1 VKPPLLEVRGL
12 VKHYDAGKQAD
23 SRGRRIVR
31 ALDGVSFSLERG
43 ETLGL
48 VGESGS
54 GKSTLART
62 VVGLEPP
69 TAGSV
74 RLDGLELA
82 NLTRRG
88 WLPHRRRLQMVFQDP
103 YASLDPRQRVLSIL
117 AEPLAIHRTVARR
130 ERRTRA
136 LALLEAV
143 GLSPRVAE
151 LRPHELSGGQRQRV
165 ALARALA
172 LEPEIVILD
181 EPVSALDVS
190 VQAQIV
196 NLLADLQ
203 RRFQLAYVFVAHDLA
218 LVRHLCD
225 RVAVLYLGRIVESA
239 GRRELFGDPRHPYT
253 RALLDA
259 APLLDPELEAR
270 RERRPLAGEP
280 PSPLQPPEGCA
291 FHPRCG
297 ERAAVPGERCRTE
310 RPELAPVGP
319 GRLCAC
325 HLTRV
330 SANQALPAPVIRR

>member
-1 VKPPLLEVRGL
+1 MKPPLLEVRGL
-12 VKHYDAGKQAD
+12 VKHYDAGRQA
-23 SRGRRIVR
+23 GGGERRAVR

-62 VVGLEPP
+62 VVGLEAP

-82 NLTRRG
+82 SLTRRG

-130 ERRTRA
+130 QRRARVLT
-136 LALLEAV
+136 LLEAV
-143 GLSPRVAE
+143 GLSPRVAD
-151 LRPHELSGGQRQRV
+151 LRPDELSGGQRQRV

-203 RRFQLAYVFVAHDLA
+203 RRFQLAYLFVAHDLA

-239 GRRELFGDPRHPYT
+239 DCRQLFGDPRHPYT

-270 RERRPLAGEP
+270 RERRALPGEP
-280 PSPLQPPEGCA
+280 PSPLAPPSGCA
-291 FHPRCG
+291 FHPRCT
-297 ERAAVPGERCRTE
+297 ERAAVAGERCRIE
-310 RPELAPVGP
+310 RPELAPVGA

-325 HLTRV
+325 HLQH
-330 SANQALPAPVIRR
+330 A